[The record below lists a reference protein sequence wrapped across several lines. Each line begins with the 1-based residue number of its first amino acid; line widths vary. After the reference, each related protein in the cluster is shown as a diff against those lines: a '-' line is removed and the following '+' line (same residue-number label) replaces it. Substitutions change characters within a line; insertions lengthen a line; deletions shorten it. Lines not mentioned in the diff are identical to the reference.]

1 MGVHGRRR
9 CDPSFEGYAPGQCPL
24 DATDKP
30 PEWKE
35 VVTQMVADGPD
46 SDGRDDRQEIETLP
60 LQVAEADARNRVEGR
75 LFGRLK
81 GLVTDR
87 SVAAVTLRYKPY
99 YYFDATLRKTY
110 LTDDDLVYEGAI
122 VVDPMTDI
130 SRAMLQEQ
138 VEIETREV
146 ESNALLAADTEP
158 AAALSTAKGRRMQVE
173 QQERGD
179 VEMAETPRRVYKPVW
194 LVELSSGSVEVVD
207 GTTGEVASE
216 VLL

>member
-1 MGVHGRRR
+1 
-9 CDPSFEGYAPGQCPL
+9 
-24 DATDKP
+24 
-30 PEWKE
+30 
-35 VVTQMVADGPD
+35 MVADGPA
-46 SDGRDDRQEIETLP
+46 SDGRNDRQEIETLP
-60 LQVAEADARNRVEGR
+60 LQVPEADARNRVEGR

-87 SVAAVTLRYKPY
+87 SVVDVTLRYKPY

-146 ESNALLAADTEP
+146 ESSALLPADTDP
-158 AAALSTAKGRRMQVE
+158 AAALSSAKGRRMQVE

-179 VEMAETPRRVYKPVW
+179 VEMAETPRTVYKPVW
-194 LVELSSGSVEVVD
+194 LVELSSGNVEVVD